1 MRAKLVTG
9 LVRTWSDAERSVE
22 RVMSCGYTRDAISL
36 VMSDAGR
43 DHRAVGGTAG
53 AAADVGG
60 EAGAASAALA
70 VLGAGVA
77 FPGLGLVAAGP
88 IEAALAGAGAGAAA
102 GSPAGG
108 LVDALVSAGIPE
120 HRASIYDSGLRQG
133 AILVGVNASS
143 ERDAEILELIL
154 EYAGAEDVR
163 SESSQRRPY
172 DSFI

>member
-36 VMSDAGR
+36 VMSDGER
-43 DHRAVGGTAG
+43 DQRAVGGNAG

-60 EAGAASAALA
+60 AAGSASAALA
-70 VLGAGVA
+70 VLGTSVA
-77 FPGLGLVAAGP
+77 FPDLGLVAAGP
-88 IEAALAGAGAGAAA
+88 IEAALAGAGAGAGGA
-102 GSPAGG
+102 AGG
-108 LVDALVSAGIPE
+108 LVDALVDAGIPE

-133 AILVGVNASS
+133 AILVGVMASS
-143 ERDAEILELIL
+143 ERDVEILELIL

>member
-1 MRAKLVTG
+1 MTAKLVTG
-9 LVRTWSDAERSVE
+9 LVRTWPDAERSVE
-22 RVMSCGYTRDAISL
+22 RVMSCGYTRDAISV

-43 DHRAVGGTAG
+43 DQRAVGGSTG

-60 EAGAASAALA
+60 AAGSASAALA
-70 VLGAGVA
+70 VLGTSVA

-88 IEAALAGAGAGAAA
+88 IEAALAGAGA
-102 GSPAGG
+102 AGG
-108 LVDALVSAGIPE
+108 LVDALVDAGIPE

-133 AILVGVNASS
+133 AILVGVIASS

>member
-1 MRAKLVTG
+1 MRAKLVAG

-36 VMSDAGR
+36 VMSDAVS
-43 DHRAVGGTAG
+43 DQRAEGGTTG

-60 EAGAASAALA
+60 AAGSASAALA
-70 VLGAGVA
+70 VLGTSVA

-88 IEAALAGAGAGAAA
+88 IAAALAGAGAGGA
-102 GSPAGG
+102 AGG
-108 LVDALVSAGIPE
+108 LVDALVGAGIPE

>member
-1 MRAKLVTG
+1 
-9 LVRTWSDAERSVE
+9 
-22 RVMSCGYTRDAISL
+22 MSCGYTRDAISL
-36 VMSDAGR
+36 VMSDAGS
-43 DHRAVGGTAG
+43 DQRAVDGTAG

-60 EAGAASAALA
+60 AAGAASTSLV
-70 VLGAGVA
+70 VLGASVA
-77 FPGLGLVAAGP
+77 FPDLGLVAAGP
-88 IEAALAGAGAGAAA
+88 IEAALAGAGAGGA
-102 GSPAGG
+102 AGG

>member
-1 MRAKLVTG
+1 
-9 LVRTWSDAERSVE
+9 
-22 RVMSCGYTRDAISL
+22 MSCGYTRDTISL
-36 VMSDAGR
+36 VMGDAGS
-43 DHRAVGGTAG
+43 DGTAG
-53 AAADVGG
+53 AV
-60 EAGAASAALA
+60 SAAL
-70 VLGAGVA
+70 VGLGASVA

-88 IEAALAGAGAGAAA
+88 IGAALAGAGARGA
-102 GSPAGG
+102 AGG

>member
-1 MRAKLVTG
+1 
-9 LVRTWSDAERSVE
+9 
-22 RVMSCGYTRDAISL
+22 
-36 VMSDAGR
+36 MSDAGH
-43 DHRAVGGTAG
+43 DQRAVDGTAG
-53 AAADVGG
+53 ATADVGG
-60 EAGAASAALA
+60 AAGAASIALV
-70 VLGAGVA
+70 VLGASVA

-88 IEAALAGAGAGAAA
+88 IEAALAGAGVGGA
-102 GSPAGG
+102 AGG

>member
-1 MRAKLVTG
+1 MRPKLVTG

-36 VMSDAGR
+36 VMSAGR
-43 DHRAVGGTAG
+43 DHRAVDGTAG

-60 EAGAASAALA
+60 AAGAASTALV
-70 VLGAGVA
+70 VLGAGAV

-88 IEAALAGAGAGAAA
+88 IEAALAGAGAGGA
-102 GSPAGG
+102 AGG
-108 LVDALVSAGIPE
+108 LVDALVGAGIPE

>member
-1 MRAKLVTG
+1 
-9 LVRTWSDAERSVE
+9 
-22 RVMSCGYTRDAISL
+22 MSCGYTRDAISL

-43 DHRAVGGTAG
+43 DQRAVDGTAG

-60 EAGAASAALA
+60 AAGAASIALV
-70 VLGAGVA
+70 VLGSSVA

-88 IEAALAGAGAGAAA
+88 IEAALAGAGAGGA
-102 GSPAGG
+102 AGG

>member
-1 MRAKLVTG
+1 MRPKLVTG

-36 VMSDAGR
+36 VMSGAGR
-43 DHRAVGGTAG
+43 DHRAVDGTAG

-60 EAGAASAALA
+60 AGAASTALV
-70 VLGAGVA
+70 VLGAGAA

-88 IEAALAGAGAGAAA
+88 IEAALAGAGAGGA
-102 GSPAGG
+102 AGG

>member
-36 VMSDAGR
+36 VMSDAVR
-43 DHRAVGGTAG
+43 DQHAEGGAAG
-53 AAADVGG
+53 PAADVGG
-60 EAGAASAALA
+60 TGSASAALP
-70 VLGAGVA
+70 VLGTSAA

-88 IEAALAGAGAGAAA
+88 IEAALAGAGASA
-102 GSPAGG
+102 GSAAGG
-108 LVDALVSAGIPE
+108 LVDALVGAGIPE
-120 HRASIYDSGLRQG
+120 HQASVYDSGLRQG

-143 ERDAEILELIL
+143 ERDVEILELIL

>member
-36 VMSDAGR
+36 VMSDGERDQRAAG
-43 DHRAVGGTAG
+43 GNAG

-60 EAGAASAALA
+60 AAGSASAALA
-70 VLGAGVA
+70 VLGTSVA

-88 IEAALAGAGAGAAA
+88 IKAALAGAGAGGA
-102 GSPAGG
+102 AGG
-108 LVDALVSAGIPE
+108 LVDALVDAGIPE

-133 AILVGVNASS
+133 AILVGVMASS